1 VKLGPCYTRRE
12 EVELPAGISQDVYLR
27 HPGDEEVNKDY
38 SILFYSNIE
47 NKMFDYGN

>member
-27 HPGDEEVNKDY
+27 HPGDEEVNM
-38 SILFYSNIE
+38 E
-47 NKMFDYGN
+47 NQWKLRNFKKI